1 MKLGVVLENIGL
13 PLRVA
18 LPEAAK
24 LGIAGVQLDTGGEL
38 DPAKLG
44 DSARRELRT
53 LLRSYNLEPSAVNC
67 PLRRGL
73 DTFEHQQA
81 RIDHIQK
88 AMQFA
93 ADLGSRILIVPLPKL
108 PDAEPVKE
116 EETAGP
122 KPFLFFKGPPPKGDT
137 LRETLTALAR
147 IGDKLGVT
155 IALEAGLDPAT
166 KLAEYLN
173 GYESGGLQVNYD
185 PANFFING
193 HDPVA
198 NVFPLMGRIPHSH
211 ARDARRTSA
220 ASGPEEVPL
229 GAGDIDW
236 LAYMGTLAAID
247 YRGYVTVERTQG
259 DRKLTDLAAGVKF
272 LRRFVPATGS

>member
-1 MKLGVVLENIGL
+1 MKLGVVLENLGL
-13 PLRVA
+13 PLRTA
-18 LPEAAK
+18 LPESARM
-24 LGIAGVQLDTGGEL
+24 GVGGVQFDIGGEL
-38 DPAKLG
+38 DPAALG

-53 LLRSYNLEPSAVNC
+53 LLRSYNLELTAVNC
-67 PLRRGL
+67 PMRRGL

-81 RIDHIQK
+81 RIDYVQK

-93 ADLGSRILIVPLPKL
+93 VDLGSRVLIVPFPKL

-137 LRETLTALAR
+137 LRETLTAIAR

-155 IALEAGLDPAT
+155 LALEAGLDPAT
-166 KLAEYLN
+166 TLVKYLD
-173 GYESGGLQVNYD
+173 GFETGGLQVNYD

-198 NVFPLMGRIPHSH
+198 GLFPLMGRIPHSH

-236 LAYMGTLAAID
+236 LAYMGTLAATD
-247 YRGYVTVERTQG
+247 YRGYICVERTQG
-259 DRKLTDLAAGVKF
+259 ANKLADITAGVKF
-272 LRRFVPATGS
+272 LRRFLPPTS